1 MIIKEI
7 SLRSYR
13 NYDTLDLS
21 FYPRLNVFLGEIEAI
36 MKKRWLGGS
45 RSLRES
51 KGKSRNM
58 IVP

>member
-21 FYPRLNVFLGEIEAI
+21 FSPRLNVFLGENAQ
-36 MKKRWLGGS
+36 
-45 RSLRES
+45 
-51 KGKSRNM
+51 GKNFAARFCM
-58 IVP
+58 A